1 VGPAIAALGMT
12 ATVIVSARVKTYM
25 EAQQTAGILVLGVV
39 ALMASQ
45 ATGVLLVTAPVAL
58 VIGAVIWGLDAALLL
73 FAIRT
78 FSRARLMKQ
87 L

>member
-1 VGPAIAALGMT
+1 
-12 ATVIVSARVKTYM
+12 M
-25 EAQQTAGILVLGVV
+25 EANQAAGILVLGVV

-58 VIGAVIWGLDAALLL
+58 VIGAIVWLVDAALLF

-78 FSRARLMKQ
+78 FSRERLMKQ

>member
-1 VGPAIAALGMT
+1 
-12 ATVIVSARVKTYM
+12 
-25 EAQQTAGILVLGVV
+25 
-39 ALMASQ
+39 MASQ

-58 VIGAVIWGLDAALLL
+58 VIGAIVWALDAALLL

-78 FSRARLMKQ
+78 FTRARLMKR